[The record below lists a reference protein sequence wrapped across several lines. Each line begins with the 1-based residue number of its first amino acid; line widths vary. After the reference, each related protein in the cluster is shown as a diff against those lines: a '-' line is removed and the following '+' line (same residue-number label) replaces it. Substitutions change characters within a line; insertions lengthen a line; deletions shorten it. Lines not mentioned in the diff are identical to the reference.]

1 LPLPTWP
8 GDVPYLQRRQD
19 WKVSQPF
26 IGPIETEMEGGNLR
40 QRSRPGSNVATVQWR
55 RRMTVAQYASFD
67 AFVRATLSN
76 GTSRFT
82 MPVWLGTSYVTQ
94 TVQIAKDSLAV
105 EQDGLF
111 ISVSMT
117 LRVYGM

>member
-1 LPLPTWP
+1 MPLPAWP
-8 GDVPYLQRRQD
+8 NDVPYLQRRQN
-19 WKVSQPF
+19 WQIPQPF
-26 IGPIETEMEGGNLR
+26 LSPIETEMEGGNTRL
-40 QRSRPGSNVATVQWR
+40 RSRPGSNVATVQWR
-55 RRMTVAQYASFD
+55 RRMTTAQFASFD
-67 AFVRATLSN
+67 TFIRSTLSN

-82 MPVWLGTSYVTQ
+82 MPVWLGTGYVTK

>member
-1 LPLPTWP
+1 MPLPAWP
-8 GDVPYLQRRQD
+8 NDVPYQQRRQD
-19 WKVSQPF
+19 WRITQPF
-26 IGPIETEMEGGNLR
+26 IGPIETEMEGGNVR

-111 ISVSMT
+111 VSPIFDSA
-117 LRVYGM
+117 VC

>member
-1 LPLPTWP
+1 MPLPAWP
-8 GDVPYLQRRQD
+8 NDVPYLQRRQD
-19 WKVSQPF
+19 WEITQPF
-26 IGPIETEMEGGNLR
+26 IGPIETEMEGGNVR

-55 RRMTVAQYASFD
+55 RRMTTAQHASFD

-76 GTSRFT
+76 GSARFT
-82 MPVWLGTSYVTQ
+82 MPVWLGAGYVTK
-94 TVQIAKDSLAV
+94 TVQVVKDSLAI

-111 ISVSMT
+111 VSVSMT

>member
-1 LPLPTWP
+1 
-8 GDVPYLQRRQD
+8 VPYLQRRQD
-19 WKVSQPF
+19 WKIPQPF
-26 IGPIETEMEGGNLR
+26 LGPIETEMEGGNVRLR
-40 QRSRPGSNVATVQWR
+40 SQPGSNVATVQWR
-55 RRMTVAQYASFD
+55 RRMTTAQFASFD

-82 MPVWLGTSYVTQ
+82 MPVWLGTSYVTR
-94 TVQIAKDSLAV
+94 TVQIVKDSLAV

-117 LRVYGM
+117 LRVHGL